1 MSTPREVI
9 PPGTADDPRRRLR
22 PVVQLLVDRGHA
34 PLGPPER
41 LGWRQTP
48 SGDVCSLQGALTLED
63 WAAVNERFD
72 LPPTLVFEAGCI
84 RDHANWVDIEGAVDV
99 DEDGR
104 AV

>member
-1 MSTPREVI
+1 VSTPREVI

-48 SGDVCSLQGALTLED
+48 SGDVCS
-63 WAAVNERFD
+63 
-72 LPPTLVFEAGCI
+72 C
-84 RDHANWVDIEGAVDV
+84 
-99 DEDGR
+99 R
-104 AV
+104 AP